1 MKHFK
6 FLALLVVAVVV
17 GTMPVAAQKKQHG
30 QQRPDKKEWM
40 AKMREAKHN
49 FLAKELQLSDA
60 QKKEFFAIYDKT
72 EDARRKVEME
82 SRQFERTVEQKGD
95 AATDA
100 DLDAVI
106 NDQFSLEERLSKVDQ
121 ESLPQLRKVLTR
133 RQLSRLKHAERKFNR
148 TLMEHRN
155 ANCPPPSK

>member
-6 FLALLVVAVVV
+6 FLALVIAVVIGV
-17 GTMPVAAQKKQHG
+17 MPVAAQKKQHG

-49 FLAKELQLSDA
+49 FLAKELQLTDA
-60 QKKEFFAIYDKT
+60 QKKEFFAIYDKN
-72 EDARRKVEME
+72 EDARRKVEIE
-82 SRQFERTVEQKGD
+82 SRQYERAVEQKGD

-100 DLDAVI
+100 ELDAVI

-121 ESLPQLRKVLTR
+121 ESLPQMRKVLTR
-133 RQLSRLKHAERKFNR
+133 RQLARLKHAERKFNR